1 MARVDF
7 KLSTLQLRKNVRE
20 LGPKIERRVNATM
33 LFGAA
38 KGMAYMKENA
48 PWTDR
53 TTNARNGLH
62 TQPYVADKSKTI
74 TFSHTMNYGIWL
86 EVANNGK
93 YQIIMPSVL
102 HTGKQIMRSLNNTLG
117 NMPNSTPRGGK

>member
-1 MARVDF
+1 MAKITF
-7 KLSTLQLRKNVRE
+7 KLDTVRIRKEVRK
-20 LGPKIERRVNATM
+20 LGPKIEDRVNATM
-33 LFGAA
+33 LYGAA
-38 KGMAYMKENA
+38 KGVEYMKLNA

-53 TTNARNGLH
+53 TSNARIGLF
-62 TQPYVADKSKTI
+62 TAPNVAAKTKTI

-102 HTGKQIMRSLNNTLG
+102 HSGKQVMRSLNNTLG
-117 NMPNSTPRGGK
+117 NMPTPRKR